1 MPRPRM
7 RRSSR
12 KPRSTRF
19 QLGADGAT
27 SLPSPPPG
35 SYESYPEQQ
44 TSDAEMDSAAA
55 LPDGQNDLARREE
68 TGGGRRRLLASAGII
83 GIGTLLS
90 SLLGFVRI
98 ETLNVLFYGTLS
110 GAFVIALRPIQMISD
125 LLVGGSVSGA
135 LIPTFV
141 DHSAP
146 AQREDLRRIY
156 STVVNVVLIVMGV
169 AALAMV
175 FAAPAFVPLLTEK
188 FTRQEQDL
196 TVTLVR
202 IAAFSLFG
210 LGLYAATS
218 ALLYGLKEV
227 VFPAF
232 ATGVYHVGIVVCGVV
247 ALLFAAVKLGVPL
260 GQVLHSGTGSSMLEH
275 ARSLG
280 TQGLAVGAAVGAL
293 GEFLILIPGLRRARV
308 SWRPVLDLRHPAVRR
323 IFVLY
328 VPVFAGLVLSVGQ
341 QVLDASLVGATPGG
355 VGGNATAL
363 ATGTTLTQFPI
374 GLVVA
379 ALSFAVLPTLT
390 AAATRGDMPDFK
402 STLVLGIRFGLLL
415 MIPAAI
421 GLIVLRIPILAMLF
435 QHGTCDRGCTVRN
448 ALAVQNYGLQLP
460 FIAVDQLMI
469 AAFYARKNTLTPVL
483 VTVFS
488 ILCYV
493 VVAVPLSQT
502 VGMPAL
508 AFGDTVKNAS
518 HAIILLILLTLS
530 IGNLGSRE
538 LLDGIGRILV
548 ASAAMAFVCWGLL
561 HLLPDMALG
570 VFDVAT
576 ARGNALIFL
585 VAGGLGAATYFAVA
599 HWLKIDEVRLI
610 GGVLKSRL
618 GGRR

>member
-1 MPRPRM
+1 MPRQRM
-7 RRSSR
+7 RRSSPNPSPAAAER
-12 KPRSTRF
+12 
-19 QLGADGAT
+19 GAAAL
-27 SLPSPPPG
+27 SLPSTSPG
-35 SYESYPEQQ
+35 AYESYPEEQM
-44 TSDAEMDSAAA
+44 AELEANAAA
-55 LPDGQNDLARREE
+55 AAAVEGADTSAGEAAA
-68 TGGGRRRLLASAGII
+68 GGRRRLLASAGII

-98 ETLNVLFYGTLS
+98 EVLNVLFYGAVS
-110 GAFVIALRPIQMISD
+110 GAFVAALRPIQMISD

-141 DHSAP
+141 DHGAP
-146 AQREDLRRIY
+146 EQRDELRRIY
-156 STVVNVVLIVMGV
+156 STVVNVVLVVMG
-169 AALAMV
+169 AAAIAIL
-175 FAAPAFVPLLTEK
+175 FAAPAFVPVLTK
-188 FTRQEQDL
+188 DFTPQGRDL

-202 IAAFSLFG
+202 VAAFSLFG

-227 VFPAF
+227 IFPAF
-232 ATGVYHVGIVVCGVV
+232 ATGMYHIGIVVCGVA
-247 ALLFAAVKLGVPL
+247 ALLVAAAHLGVPL
-260 GQVLHSGTGSSMLEH
+260 GDVLHSGTASSAVEQ
-275 ARSLG
+275 ARLIG
-280 TQGLAVGAAVGAL
+280 ARGLAIGAAAGAL
-293 GEFLILIPGLRRARV
+293 CEFLILIPGMRRVRV

-323 IFVLY
+323 IFLLY
-328 VPVFAGLVLSVGQ
+328 APIAAGLLLSVGQ
-341 QVLDASLVGATPGG
+341 QVLDAALAGRTPGG
-355 VGGNATAL
+355 AEGNITAL

-379 ALSFAVLPTLT
+379 ALSFAVLPALT
-390 AAATRGDMPDFK
+390 SAATRADMPEFK

-415 MIPAAI
+415 MIPAMI
-421 GLIVLRIPILAMLF
+421 GLIVLRVPILAMLF

-469 AAFYARKNTLTPVL
+469 AAFYARKNTITPVL
-483 VTVFS
+483 VTVIS

-493 VVAVPLSQT
+493 AVAVPFSHT

-518 HAIILLILLTLS
+518 HALILVVLLTIS
-530 IGNLGSRE
+530 IGDLGARA

-548 ASAAMAFVCWGLL
+548 ASAAMALVCWGLL
-561 HLLPDMALG
+561 RLLPAVALG

-576 ARGNALIFL
+576 ARGNALIFV

-599 HWLKIDEVRLI
+599 NWLKIDEVRLI
-610 GGVLKSRL
+610 GGVLKSKL